1 MEGSRAAE
9 GSRDPQRTKREVF
22 ARSANRSEVVVL
34 KQSALHALADAAHAL
49 ARIARA
55 AAEEACEDPASLVPL
70 PEAARVAGTSKRVV
84 RDAIRAGEL
93 PAFGRQRDRSVRRS
107 DLQRWIE
114 SRRVRVTEG
123 PDDLDIERR
132 VARIA
137 RARAAR
143 GGASE

>member
-1 MEGSRAAE
+1 M
-9 GSRDPQRTKREVF
+9 
-22 ARSANRSEVVVL
+22 
-34 KQSALHALADAAHAL
+34 KQSALHALADAADAL

-55 AAEEACEDPASLVPL
+55 AAEEASDDPAALIPL
-70 PEAARVAGTSKRVV
+70 PEAARAAGTSKRVV

-107 DLQRWIE
+107 DLQRWVE
-114 SRRVRVTEG
+114 SRRVRVIEG

-132 VARIA
+132 VAQIA

-143 GGASE
+143 GRASQ